1 MSSLE
6 TPDDLRFDFDALHRE
21 ASERSEG
28 LRDFGDARY
37 EEPLRR
43 LLVSLETEAQLHATG
58 RTTLRA
64 RILQILE
71 NRLRAE
77 EAYRRNPEIEDERI
91 EAPFAIV
98 GLART
103 GTTMLHRTIA
113 SDARMFALL
122 WWESRNPAPL
132 LCPSAGTDPRILAA
146 EAEIAAMLEAVPEL
160 AASHPFDAQGPDE
173 EIMLMEHC
181 FYSTNTEAFAH
192 VPGYSSWL
200 DAQDQRPGYEY
211 LERLL
216 KLLQW
221 NKKRAGST
229 ASRWVLKT
237 PHHLGFMPA
246 FFDVFPDLQ
255 VIQTHRDPI
264 DTIPSFASLVHNC
277 RIGNTSSLDP
287 SVTGEE
293 WGGRMKRAL
302 ASCMDFR
309 AGAEERFIDVEYD
322 VLCRDPLAEVR
333 RIYEFIGLEFTPEAE
348 TAMNRWAE
356 ENTRD
361 KRPVHDYALETYGF
375 TEAQIAN
382 DFERYRRRFITGAEA
397 AR

>member
-1 MSSLE
+1 MSS
-6 TPDDLRFDFDALHRE
+6 TSASSFDFDALHEE
-21 ASERSEG
+21 ASRRTSG
-28 LRDFGDARY
+28 LGDFGDPIY
-37 EEPLRR
+37 EEALRR
-43 LLVSLETEAQLHATG
+43 LLRSLDTEARLHDTG
-58 RTTLRA
+58 RSTLRQ
-64 RILQILE
+64 RIVQILE

-77 EAYRRNPEIEDERI
+77 EAFRRNPEIADEEIRS
-91 EAPFAIV
+91 PFAIV

-113 SDARMFALL
+113 SDDRMFALL

-132 LCPSAGTDPRILAA
+132 LEPFDSGQTVDPRILSA
-146 EAEIAAMLEAVPEL
+146 EAEVAAMLAAVPEL

-192 VPGYSSWL
+192 VPGYSNWL
-200 DAQDQRPGYEY
+200 DEQDQRPGYEY

-221 NKKRAGST
+221 NKKQAGSK
-229 ASRWVLKT
+229 AQRWVLKT

-246 FFDVFPDLQ
+246 FFDVFPDLK
-255 VIQTHRDPI
+255 VIQTHRDPVE
-264 DTIPSFASLVHNC
+264 TIPSFASLVHNC
-277 RIGNTSSLDP
+277 RIGNTDALDP
-287 SVTGEE
+287 RITGDE

-309 AGAEERFIDVEYD
+309 ESREDRFIDVDYE
-322 VLCRDPLAEVR
+322 VLCKDPLSEVR
-333 RIYEFIGLEFTPEAE
+333 RIYEFVGLEFTTEAE
-348 TAMNRWAE
+348 AAMNRWAA

-361 KRPVHDYALETYGF
+361 KRPVHEYSLETYGF
-375 TEAQIAN
+375 TEEQIAS
-382 DFERYRRRFITGAEA
+382 DFARYRERFSSS
-397 AR
+397 R